1 MLISDAFAQDATQAA
16 GMGGGGPQSLL
27 MLVLIFAIFY
37 FLLIQPQSK
46 RIKQH
51 RAMVKALK
59 RGDEVVTSGGIIGK
73 IIKVDSDDVIS
84 VEIAEGV
91 IVQVSRAMVA
101 EIMNKKD
108 EPANDSEPKKKG
120 KKADEASEAKN
131 VANDN

>member
-16 GMGGGGPQSLL
+16 AAGGGPQSLL

-73 IIKVDSDDVIS
+73 VIKVESDDVIS

-91 IVQVSRAMVA
+91 TVQVARSMVA

-108 EPANDSEPKKKG
+108 EPANDSAPKKKG
-120 KKADEASEAKN
+120 KKTDALSEAKN
-131 VANDN
+131 IANDN

>member
-1 MLISDAFAQDATQAA
+1 
-16 GMGGGGPQSLL
+16 

-120 KKADEASEAKN
+120 KKDYNAKN
-131 VANDN
+131 VEMLY